1 MTNFPCSFFCKYVV
15 DVIAVNV
22 NPTVVNRK
30 VVRCLCFN
38 SLPCRS
44 DSSSD
49 VIFCELFRV
58 SSASF
63 L

>member
-38 SLPCRS
+38 SLPGRS
-44 DSSSD
+44 DSSD
-49 VIFCELFRV
+49 VIFRELFRV